1 MELRLTEV
9 FRRIN
14 IFQIGVGGT
23 GSWLVYPMCKFL
35 NNIQNRYGRDNLLIN
50 YILVDDDFVEERN
63 TLRQNF
69 EPWEVERSKVMS
81 TVKKYCYAFENLIG
95 IKYRPNTKSKFSNL
109 FYGDLLEGI
118 RPTNA
123 MTFVFG
129 CVDCNKT
136 RRGLFNYF
144 TKYEKNLA
152 VVYFDSG
159 NDLYHGQITTTVFN
173 LNKRY
178 DSGYIDSND
187 WFWFRNEQ
195 KWKQPKFLK
204 MFPLK
209 IQEGEA
215 EETCAF
221 FGDQS
226 QGVNIQA
233 ANLLFLN
240 FQNALIEFRLPPS
253 VINFNAS
260 GYSTFQI

>member
-1 MELRLTEV
+1 MANQLTDV

-23 GSWLVYPMCKFL
+23 GSWLVFPMCKFL
-35 NNIQNRYGRDNLLIN
+35 KNIERRYGRDNLLIN
-50 YILVDDDFVEERN
+50 YILVDDDTVEDRN
-63 TLRQNF
+63 ILRQNF
-69 EPWEVERSKVMS
+69 EDWDIDRTKVMT
-81 TVKKYCYAFENLIG
+81 TVRKYCYAFDNLVG
-95 IKYRPNTKSKFSNL
+95 IRFRPNTKPKFAKL
-109 FYGDLLEGI
+109 FYGDLLDGI

-144 TKYEKNLA
+144 SKHTNLP

-159 NDLYHGQITTTVFN
+159 NDLYHGQIVTSIFN
-173 LNKRY
+173 LDKRFDDY
-178 DSGYIDSND
+178 YGDSD
-187 WFWFRNEQ
+187 WFWFENERKFQ
-195 KWKQPKFLK
+195 QPKFLS
-204 MFPLK
+204 MFPIK

-240 FQNALIEFRLPPS
+240 FQNSLVENRLPPP
-253 VINFNAS
+253 VINFNAA
-260 GYSTFQI
+260 GFSTFQI

>member
-1 MELRLTEV
+1 
-9 FRRIN
+9 
-14 IFQIGVGGT
+14 
-23 GSWLVYPMCKFL
+23 MCKFL
-35 NNIQNRYGRDNLLIN
+35 NNIQNRFGRDNLLIH
-50 YILVDDDFVEERN
+50 YILVDDDIVEDRN
-63 TLRQNF
+63 ILRQNF
-69 EPWEVERSKVMS
+69 EPWDVDRSKVMA
-81 TVKKYCYAFENLIG
+81 TVKKYCYAFDKIAG
-95 IKYRPNTKSKFSNL
+95 IRFRPTTKAKFQKL
-109 FYGDLLEGI
+109 FYGELLNGFGEHMNP

-129 CVDCNKT
+129 CVDDNKA

-144 TKYEKNLA
+144 SKHEKNQA
-152 VVYFDSG
+152 IVYFDSG
-159 NDLYHGQITTTVFN
+159 NDLYHGQIVTTVFN
-173 LNKRY
+173 LDQRFQ
-178 DSGYIDSND
+178 SGYIDEHD
-187 WFWFRNEQ
+187 WFWFKNER
-195 KWKQPKFLK
+195 KFKQPKFLR

-240 FQNALIEFRLPPS
+240 FQNALVEFRLPPP

>member
-1 MELRLTEV
+1 MDLRLTDIY
-9 FRRIN
+9 RRIN

-35 NNIQNRYGRDNLLIN
+35 NNIQNRFGRDNLLIN

-63 TLRQNF
+63 ILRQNF
-69 EPWEVERSKVMS
+69 DPGDIERSKVMA
-81 TVKKYCYAFENLIG
+81 TIRKYCYAFNNLIG
-95 IKYRPNTKSKFSNL
+95 IRFRPTTKSKFQKL
-109 FYGDLLEGI
+109 FYGDLISGI

-129 CVDCNKT
+129 CVDDNKA

-144 TKYEKNLA
+144 NKYEKKIPI
-152 VVYFDSG
+152 VYFDSG
-159 NDLYHGQITTTVFN
+159 NDLYHGQIVTTIFN
-173 LNKRY
+173 LDIWYQYLY
-178 DSGYIDSND
+178 DDD
-187 WFWFRNEQ
+187 WRWFKNER
-195 KWKQPKFLK
+195 KFKQPKFLK

-240 FQNALIEFRLPPS
+240 FQNSLVENRLPPP
-253 VINFNAS
+253 VINFNAA
-260 GYSTFQI
+260 GYSTFEI